1 MAKDVFHDV
10 VKQDVDDMVKNLVED
25 VAKDVVHDEVEQ
37 DVDDMDKNV
46 VEEAVKEVGDA
57 VDVEENQHKWEHW
70 PSPARS
76 QEMGL
81 QCTKKD
87 WSFFCSLK
95 RRSIKKGLPLFWY
108 RILAWKERH
117 RHRPKTFFIEK
128 NGWPF
133 L

>member
-1 MAKDVFHDV
+1 MIKDEVDIVTKDVFHDV
-10 VKQDVDDMVKNLVED
+10 VKQDVDDMVKNVVED

-37 DVDDMDKNV
+37 DVDDMVKVV
-46 VEEAVKEVGDA
+46 VEESVKEVGDA

-70 PSPARS
+70 PSPASS

-95 RRSIKKGLPLFWY
+95 RQSIKKG
-108 RILAWKERH
+108 
-117 RHRPKTFFIEK
+117 
-128 NGWPF
+128 WPF
-133 L
+133 FSIISPKGLSFYYGN

>member
-1 MAKDVFHDV
+1 MIKDEVDNVAKDVFHDV
-10 VKQDVDDMVKNLVED
+10 VKQDVDDMVKDDVVED

-37 DVDDMDKNV
+37 DVDDMVKNV
-46 VEEAVKEVGDA
+46 VEESVKEVRDA

-87 WSFFCSLK
+87 WSFFCTSK
-95 RRSIKKGLPLFWY
+95 
-108 RILAWKERH
+108 
-117 RHRPKTFFIEK
+117 
-128 NGWPF
+128 
-133 L
+133 